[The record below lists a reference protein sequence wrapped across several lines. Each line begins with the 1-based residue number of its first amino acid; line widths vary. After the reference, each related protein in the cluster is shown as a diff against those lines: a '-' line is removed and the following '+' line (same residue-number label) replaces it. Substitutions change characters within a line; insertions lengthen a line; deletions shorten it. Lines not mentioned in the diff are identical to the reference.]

1 VNADAGS
8 RSARGQVRTVT
19 VSEVLPVERLEPPI
33 SAEADAAS
41 SPVVGPAPAAR
52 LRIKPTSTHTGMVNG
67 AWWPRSRDLV
77 RELPP
82 LIAAL
87 DEVWGR
93 IYHATVQ
100 VGMWPEFP
108 KKIITGEHVL
118 RVGWFDAEQDPDD
131 ICLISLRGG
140 TRRDLLVVP
149 PELDPET
156 AERVMAAAASV
167 DNFQS
172 AGDLLAAAR
181 GDSHR

>member
-1 VNADAGS
+1 M
-8 RSARGQVRTVT
+8 T

-33 SAEADAAS
+33 SAAEADAAS
-41 SPVVGPAPAAR
+41 SPVVDPAPAAR

-87 DEVWGR
+87 DAVWGR

-100 VGMWPEFP
+100 VGMWPAFP

-156 AERVMAAAASV
+156 AERVMAAAASA